1 MRSFLLKISIFIV
14 IACIWVSCKDDVA
27 SAGQAVLDED
37 DAIIVLVDTFPL
49 TSCIDSCDAI
59 ISQADSFLLGEIET
73 DYGLLRASILT
84 QLACPEG
91 YSYPKG
97 ATVDSICLFMYY
109 ASWAGDASSPLSINA
124 YQMDKGT
131 FTYSGVYPTDLKV
144 EDYCSRSKTI
154 LADYRIVV
162 ASEKLDS
169 VMNDDG
175 EYIPMLRIRLN
186 DDFKNA
192 FWAMQSFTTQ
202 EAFNQLFNGLLI
214 ETTFGSSTMLNIS
227 DIALGVFYHF
237 NYEKIEGR
245 PETDT
250 TVYDLKAFYA
260 NSEVR
265 TVNHLAY
272 PDKKEWIDRL
282 KKDSDTYNYIIAPA
296 GAYTRITFPMARI
309 QDSIME
315 HMVEIIDGD
324 TIISKQP
331 YVNKAEVR
339 IDVTNKYTGSEA
351 DKTRNEWLQPST
363 YMLLIK
369 EESINRFFSNRE
381 LPSDTCALLS
391 PLTQGTDSN
400 GDAVY
405 YYTYD
410 MSDFLTN
417 QLRKKTDD
425 KELKMMLV
433 PVTVTTAT
441 SGTTES
447 AYSAVRQQQT
457 MSATKIKS
465 AKNGLKFEI
474 VYSGFSLPSFT
485 D

>member
-1 MRSFLLKISIFIV
+1 MRSFLLKIGIFIV
-14 IACIWVSCKDDVA
+14 IACIWASCKDDVA

-49 TSCIDSCDAI
+49 HSALDSCKAI

-91 YSYPKG
+91 YSYPEGSKP
-97 ATVDSICLFMYY
+97 DSICLFMYY
-109 ASWAGDASSPLSINA
+109 SSWEGDKNAPLAINA
-124 YQMDKGT
+124 YLMDKNT
-131 FTYSGVYPTDLKV
+131 FSYSGTYPTDLNID
-144 EDYCSRSKTI
+144 DYCSRSTSI
-154 LADYRIVV
+154 LADRRIVV
-162 ASEKLDS
+162 ASEKMDS
-169 VMNDDG
+169 IMDDNG
-175 EYIPMLRIRLN
+175 NYIPMLRMRVNEDFAN
-186 DDFKNA
+186 DFWKMQA
-192 FWAMQSFTTQ
+192 FDTQ
-202 EAFNQLFNGLLI
+202 EKFNQQFKGLLI
-214 ETTFGSSTMLNIS
+214 ESSFGSSTILNIS
-227 DIALGVFYHF
+227 DIALGVYYTFT
-237 NYEKIEGR
+237 YEREG
-245 PETDT
+245 ETVT
-250 TVYDLKAFYA
+250 EHDLKAFYA

-272 PDKKEWIDRL
+272 PDKKEWIENL
-282 KKDSDTYNYIIAPA
+282 QKDSDTYNYIIAPA
-296 GAYTRITFPMARI
+296 GAYTRIVFPMARI

-324 TIISKQP
+324 TLITKQP

-339 IDVTNKYTGSEA
+339 IDVTNKYDGSEA

-369 EESINRFFSNRE
+369 EESINRFFANRE